1 MSTVKTAS
9 TMDLSALNKKRTVK
23 VVMSSEEE
31 GDKILSKTP
40 EGYSKVETYRRL
52 LKLHN
57 YRKTND

>member
-9 TMDLSALNKKRTVK
+9 TMDLSALNKKRSVK

-52 LKLHN
+52 LKLHS

>member
-9 TMDLSALNKKRTVK
+9 TMDLSALNKKRFVK

-40 EGYSKVETYRRL
+40 E
-52 LKLHN
+52 
-57 YRKTND
+57 

>member
-1 MSTVKTAS
+1 
-9 TMDLSALNKKRTVK
+9 MDLSALNKKRSVK

-40 EGYSKVETYRRL
+40 EGYSKVETYWRL

>member
-9 TMDLSALNKKRTVK
+9 TMDLSALNKKRSVK

>member
-1 MSTVKTAS
+1 
-9 TMDLSALNKKRTVK
+9 MDLSALNKKRSVK

-52 LKLHN
+52 LKLHD